1 MTKEIKLIRKLR
13 NMSLPNP
20 TSTTL
25 SLAKDK
31 S

>member
-1 MTKEIKLIRKLR
+1 MTKERNLIRKLQ
-13 NMSLPNP
+13 NVSLPNP